1 VYDTFHHFL
10 GPDRGSDLDTDCD
23 VALIGL
29 VHVSGLRS
37 EMPFERYRD
46 EHRDLPDEHDLMAS
60 REQVTRLL
68 KLGYQGDVS
77 IEPFAPRLQ
86 ELSLP
91 DLMEAVRAAV
101 SYLSAAG

>member
-1 VYDTFHHFL
+1 
-10 GPDRGSDLDTDCD
+10 
-23 VALIGL
+23 
-29 VHVSGLRS
+29 
-37 EMPFERYRD
+37 
-46 EHRDLPDEHDLMAS
+46 MAS